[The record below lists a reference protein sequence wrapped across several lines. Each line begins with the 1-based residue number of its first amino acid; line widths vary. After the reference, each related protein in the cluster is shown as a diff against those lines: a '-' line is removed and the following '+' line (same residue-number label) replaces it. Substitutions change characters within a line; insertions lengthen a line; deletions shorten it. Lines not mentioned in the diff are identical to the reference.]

1 MISFGIFLTE
11 RGLIPEFVLR
21 WFIKRF
27 SLSRLLDAD
36 NEEKKQLV
44 IEGLKN
50 GPIAESTIDANEQ
63 HYEVPPDY
71 FKSVLGPKLKYSCCL
86 FDEEG
91 TTLEQAEVKMMDS
104 YIQRAK
110 IGNGQTILDL
120 GCGWGSLSLF
130 LAEKFPNSKIYSVSN
145 SQDQIEY
152 IKQTAK
158 ERNLLNLQAYVQDVN
173 TLALS
178 EKFDRVVS
186 IEMFEHM
193 RNYKALLS
201 KIRHL
206 LKDDGLLFVHIFCHK
221 NATYLYE
228 ETGEKDWMTRNF
240 FRGGIMPSNDIF
252 DYFDEFKVIE
262 KWKVN
267 GLNYTR
273 TLDEWLKIHDNSKDQ
288 IIDIFKDHYK
298 NPATHFH
305 RWRLFYIACSEFF
318 SIHEGDEWFV
328 SHYLLSPK

>member
-1 MISFGIFLTE
+1 MELIDTHCHIYYDKYLDDLDDVIS
-11 RGLIPEFVLR
+11 R
-21 WFIKRF
+21 
-27 SLSRLLDAD
+27 A
-36 NEEKKQLV
+36 NKKNINHIICVGVDL
-44 IEGLKN
+44 
-50 GPIAESTIDANEQ
+50 ESSK
-63 HYEVPPDY
+63 
-71 FKSVLGPKLKYSCCL
+71 KS
-86 FDEEG
+86 
-91 TTLEQAEVKMMDS
+91 
-104 YIQRAK
+104 
-110 IGNGQTILDL
+110 
-120 GCGWGSLSLF
+120 
-130 LAEKFPNSKIYSVSN
+130 
-145 SQDQIEY
+145 
-152 IKQTAK
+152 
-158 ERNLLNLQAYVQDVN
+158 
-173 TLALS
+173 LALS